1 MSESKHT
8 PERDCEHGQLASAC
22 DQCADARE
30 LQWIADLVA
39 EVDRLRAERDELKA
53 TLEVPARFAATL
65 MRLIR
70 AAHEAEPAIAQA
82 YGTLLA
88 DKMDAEEGPGRGRH
102 VRSLLQDLATGEP
115 PRTVTLQDAL
125 AAERRKV
132 EALREALRFYAQRE
146 HFALSDANAWDTVSG
161 EPQNYW
167 CDDAGTATVE
177 DGATARA
184 ALASTEGGAK

>member
-1 MSESKHT
+1 VSESKHT
-8 PERDCEHGQLASAC
+8 PVA
-22 DQCADARE
+22 
-30 LQWIADLVA
+30 WLVA
-39 EVDRLRAERDELKA
+39 TGATHEGRETYTRHEQRPPLCDAEPIYAPDLAAEVERLRVE
-53 TLEVPARFAATL
+53 
-65 MRLIR
+65 
-70 AAHEAEPAIAQA
+70 HEGPDSWGANAKH
-82 YGTLLA
+82 LLA
-88 DKMDAEEGPGRGRH
+88 RCPYTVRQRPGGGPEDIKS
-102 VRSLLQDLATGEP
+102 SLVVTFMGMQQD
-115 PRTVTLQDAL
+115 L

-184 ALASTEGGAK
+184 ALASTEGGA